1 MNNNESDNAELK
13 EKNLSY
19 SKKSSC
25 LKVII
30 YALVVLFAVGFII
43 KVYANADAANEL
55 PIFGTVI
62 CSSIVA
68 VPLLLW
74 IGLRK
79 IK

>member
-1 MNNNESDNAELK
+1 MNNNESDNAELN
-13 EKNLSY
+13 EKNHSY

-30 YALVVLFAVGFII
+30 YAWIVLFIVGFII
-43 KVYANADAANEL
+43 KIYANADAGDEL
-55 PIFGTVI
+55 TIFGTVI
-62 CSSIVA
+62 CFSIVA
-68 VPLLLW
+68 VPLLFW